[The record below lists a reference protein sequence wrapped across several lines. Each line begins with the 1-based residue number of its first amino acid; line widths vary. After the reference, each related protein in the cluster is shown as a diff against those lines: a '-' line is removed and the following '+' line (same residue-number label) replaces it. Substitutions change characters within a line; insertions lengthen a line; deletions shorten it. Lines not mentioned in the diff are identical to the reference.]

1 MHDNNLDCKGLTTWS
16 IRKPQLLSQSGTPL
30 PIFMKV
36 NVLLSILE
44 NTRRHMSE
52 VRNLSSQYHDLYLV
66 MNLCI
71 QKMPAL
77 KSCFLQPFHQFIGY
91 LKQMA
96 AAVWISIAVKEGVRT
111 HQEGGPRIAT

>member
-16 IRKPQLLSQSGTPL
+16 VRKPQLLSQSETPL

-52 VRNLSSQYHDLYLV
+52 VSNLSSQYHDLAVV
-66 MNLCI
+66 MHLCV
-71 QKMPAL
+71 QKKLAL

-91 LKQMA
+91 PKQMA
-96 AAVWISIAVKEGVRT
+96 AAVWIFIAVTEGVRT
-111 HQEGGPRIAT
+111 HQEGGPRIVT